1 MKAFLV
7 FLVSAFLF
15 VNVSSASD
23 LQSEIQS
30 DTQFDML
37 SFCTKD
43 KVPAEIETYTPPASG
58 FSAYIIS
65 IRSVFIDMYMN
76 GGKSFE
82 YRKSFPCESVTHVIF
97 YDSESKN
104 VVATGKVVQGL
115 KGTPAKIIDATVA
128 RSGVSKADLWW
139 YYQTTPVAYATDV
152 KFELLP
158 RKITLAEL
166 KEMEP
171 TFAAPQGYTY
181 LKKYPKLEEEIKKQL
196 AIP

>member
-1 MKAFLV
+1 MMKAFLV
-7 FLVSAFLF
+7 FLTSAFLF
-15 VNVSSASD
+15 ANVSFASV
-23 LQSEIQS
+23 SES

-43 KVPAEIETYTPPASG
+43 QVPAGIEAYLPPASG
-58 FSAYIIS
+58 FQGYIIS

-82 YRKSFPCESVTHVIF
+82 YRKSFPCEPVTHVVF

-115 KGTPAKIIDATVA
+115 KGSPAKVIDATVA
-128 RSGVSKADLWW
+128 RSGVTRADLWW
-139 YYQTTPVAYATDV
+139 YYQTTAVAYATEV

-158 RKITLAEL
+158 KKISLAEL
-166 KEMEP
+166 KELEP
-171 TFAAPQGYTY
+171 SFTAPQGYSY
-181 LKKYPKLEEEIKKQL
+181 LKKYPKLEEEIKRQL

>member
-7 FLVSAFLF
+7 FLASAFLF
-15 VNVSSASD
+15 VNVASA
-23 LQSEIQS
+23 S

-37 SFCTKD
+37 SFCTKAQ
-43 KVPAEIETYTPPASG
+43 VPAGIETYVPPTSG

-115 KGTPAKIIDATVA
+115 KGTPAKIIDATVD
-128 RSGVSKADLWW
+128 RSGVSKTDLWW
-139 YYQTTPVAYATDV
+139 YYQTTPVAYATEV